1 MGKSYTEMIQ
11 INKKNKLD
19 GLYPATKFLV
29 VILYMTC
36 CFILNHVYVGELKL
50 PLLLI
55 PWFLVYVLLTIL
67 SGKFVKCMKGT
78 KSVFWVAFLI
88 FIVQLFLIPGGELL
102 WQWNFLKIYYQGLF
116 KSISLGVMILDVA
129 GIFVWFFQTTENKEI
144 AQCLDEQGVN
154 EKVAYVFISTL
165 KMINVMSKNSKTI
178 MNAQQAR
185 GVETEGNLIIRAKAF
200 FPSFVPLMLSS
211 VTGSEE
217 RVLTLEARGFSLTGP
232 KTHLFV
238 LKKSGIEKPVIL
250 ISIAVTVAVILLKVL
265 L

>member
-1 MGKSYTEMIQ
+1 M
-11 INKKNKLD
+11 KNTAK
-19 GLYPATKFLV
+19 ANTTTV
-29 VILYMTC
+29 
-36 CFILNHVYVGELKL
+36 
-50 PLLLI
+50 
-55 PWFLVYVLLTIL
+55 
-67 SGKFVKCMKGT
+67 
-78 KSVFWVAFLI
+78 
-88 FIVQLFLIPGGELL
+88 
-102 WQWNFLKIYYQGLF
+102 
-116 KSISLGVMILDVA
+116 GVMILDVA

-238 LKKSGIEKPVIL
+238 LKKSGIEKPVTL

>member
-1 MGKSYTEMIQ
+1 MEKSYTEMIQ
-11 INKKNKLD
+11 LNKKNKLD
-19 GLYPATKFLV
+19 GLYPTTKFLV
-29 VILYMTC
+29 VILYMVC
-36 CFILNHVYVGELKL
+36 CFVLNHVYVSDLKL

-55 PWFLVYVLLTIL
+55 PWFFVYVLITIL
-67 SGKFVKCMKGT
+67 SGQFIKCMKGT
-78 KSVFWVAFLI
+78 VAVFWVAFLI

-102 WQWNFLKIYYQGLF
+102 WQWHFLKIYYQGLL

-165 KMINVMSKNSKTI
+165 KMINVMSKSSKTI
-178 MNAQQAR
+178 MHAQQAR
-185 GVETEGNLIIRAKAF
+185 GVETEGNMIVRAKAF
-200 FPSFVPLMLSS
+200 FPSLVPLMLSS

-217 RVLTLEARGFSLTGP
+217 RVLTLEARGFSLTNP

-238 LKKSGIEKPVIL
+238 LKKSGIETLVTVISIIVTAAVIALKVIL
-250 ISIAVTVAVILLKVL
+250 
-265 L
+265 

>member
-78 KSVFWVAFLI
+78 
-88 FIVQLFLIPGGELL
+88 GGELL

-238 LKKSGIEKPVIL
+238 LKKSGIEKPVTL